1 MSSDVVP
8 ATSRPVSDVKK
19 GNVSVEGLAA
29 MLSKGSPP
37 PEVKKAAPPAV
48 TPETPTET
56 APTEATGDQAPE
68 VATPEVATPEAESPE
83 QEVLSQESDSPHE
96 QLSAEANVA
105 LSAEAKAIIERRIG
119 KEVAKTKALR
129 EQFEA
134 KIKELEAKVTAP
146 ADTAPKQELPP
157 IVVAPTPDNPLANI
171 QDVDALRKE
180 FSSAKEIKTW
190 AEDVLD
196 TDAAEFQ
203 AGDRV
208 FTRREV
214 KDILRNSTRVLQ
226 EHIPARHAFLQA
238 REASRKEALTVF
250 PFLADKST
258 QEYQLSQQLRRE
270 LPEIETKPNAD
281 YIAGVLVKGLRALE
295 AEKQAASKAKPAAP
309 AAKPIAPR
317 SHAETPAA
325 PVRTNRA
332 DDDAKPSISHEV
344 NRITGK
350 KNLTTRELAAMLN
363 KTSKP

>member
-37 PEVKKAAPPAV
+37 PEAKKAAPPAV
-48 TPETPTET
+48 TPETPET

-96 QLSAEANVA
+96 QLSAEA
-105 LSAEAKAIIERRIG
+105 KAIIERRIG

-146 ADTAPKQELPP
+146 AETAPKQELPP

-295 AEKQAASKAKPAAP
+295 AEKQAASKAKPATP